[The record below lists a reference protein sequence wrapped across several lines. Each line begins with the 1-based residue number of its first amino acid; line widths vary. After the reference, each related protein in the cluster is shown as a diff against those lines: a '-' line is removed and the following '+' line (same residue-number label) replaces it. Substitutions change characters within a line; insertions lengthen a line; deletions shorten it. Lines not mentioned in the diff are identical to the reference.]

1 MDNLIRNERL
11 KLLANALDR
20 ASTAC
25 VTIGFITPL
34 TAIVYASG
42 VTGLSTGFFAIASAS
57 WILLGLGLHL
67 LAHQVLGG
75 LR

>member
-1 MDNLIRNERL
+1 MDNLVRNERL

-25 VTIGFITPL
+25 ITIGFITPL
-34 TAIVYASG
+34 AAVVYAAG
-42 VTGLSTGFFAIASAS
+42 ATGLSTGFFVVAGVS